1 MLYLDTRVKGTK
13 INNTTGKAVVMKHK
27 EYVTGVVTGVL
38 AAALAAGG
46 LNYVHQ
52 NQSGSVLADSA
63 HVEKVEY
70 LEKLIA
76 NKLCECKGKVVELKS
91 ENREFTATT
100 LKEQISKPVKAVT
113 VGELFEQIIREL
125 QDERRTGYATSVEQ
139 VYRSLL
145 KFNKHLSAYFS
156 DIDHL
161 WLKRYELWLRRQG
174 RAENTIGVRFR
185 TLRMVFNQAIERGYA
200 KMEQYPFKSY
210 KVGKLHAETPKRAIS
225 KTEVKAVMDFPCEG
239 RGFYTRFAIDLF
251 SFSYLM
257 GGINFADMA
266 NLTRQNI
273 VDGRL
278 VYRRQKTGKLLN
290 LPIHSRAMEII
301 ESYASGNIYL
311 FPIYSKEHKTI
322 QQKLN
327 RHHKVITK
335 VNRALAEIGKELKIP
350 IKLTTYVARHS
361 YATVLKRAG
370 VPTSIISESLGHS
383 SERVTQIYLD
393 SFENERMDEALRN
406 LL

>member
-1 MLYLDTRVKGTK
+1 MSTTIEVVCFKYKPLKNNEFPLRIRITKDRKTKYISLGVSVAPQYWDFERNQPTLDCPSR
-13 INNTTGKAVVMKHK
+13 
-27 EYVTGVVTGVL
+27 
-38 AAALAAGG
+38 
-46 LNYVHQ
+46 
-52 NQSGSVLADSA
+52 
-63 HVEKVEY
+63 EY

-76 NKLCECKGKVVELKS
+76 NKLCECKGAVVELKS
-91 ENREFTATT
+91 ENKEFTATT
-100 LKEQISKPVKAVT
+100 LKERIAKPVKAVT
-113 VGELFEQIIREL
+113 VGELFEEVIREL
-125 QDERRTGYATSVEQ
+125 QDERRAGYATSVEQ

-145 KFNKHLSAYFS
+145 KFNKHLNIYFS
-156 DIDHL
+156 DIDHS
-161 WLKRYELWLRRQG
+161 WLKRYELWLRKQG
-174 RAENTIGVRFR
+174 RAENTIGLRFR
-185 TLRMVFNQAIERGYA
+185 TLRMVFNQAIERGFA

-210 KVGKLHAETPKRAIS
+210 KVGKLHAETLKRAIS
-225 KTEVKAVMDFPCEG
+225 KAEIKAVMGYTTEVAG
-239 RGFYTRFAIDLF
+239 VYTRLAVDLF

-257 GGINFADMA
+257 GGINFVDMA
-266 NLTRQNI
+266 NLTRSNI
-273 VDGRL
+273 IDGRL

-290 LPIHSRAMEII
+290 LPIHTKAMEII
-301 ESYASGNIYL
+301 ESYATNDQYL

-361 YATVLKRAG
+361 YATVLKRSG

-393 SFENERMDEALRN
+393 SFENERMDEALKN

>member
-1 MLYLDTRVKGTK
+1 MSTTIEVICFKYKPLKNNEFPLRIRITKDRKTKYISLGVSVEPQYWDFDRNQPTLDCPNR
-13 INNTTGKAVVMKHK
+13 
-27 EYVTGVVTGVL
+27 
-38 AAALAAGG
+38 
-46 LNYVHQ
+46 
-52 NQSGSVLADSA
+52 
-63 HVEKVEY
+63 EY

-76 NKLCECKGKVVELKS
+76 NRLSECKSKVVELKS

-100 LKEQISKPVKAVT
+100 LKESISKPVKAVT
-113 VGELFEQIIREL
+113 VGELFEQIIQEL
-125 QDERRTGYATSVEQ
+125 RDERRTGYATSVEQ

-145 KFNKHLSAYFS
+145 KFNKHLNIYFS

-174 RAENTIGVRFR
+174 RAENTIGLRFR
-185 TLRMVFNQAIERGYA
+185 TLRMAFNQAIERGFA

-210 KVGKLHAETPKRAIS
+210 KVGRLHEETQKRAIS
-225 KTEVKAVMDFPCEG
+225 KAEVKAIMDFPCEG
-239 RGFYTRFAIDLF
+239 RDFYTRLAIDLF

-257 GGINFADMA
+257 GGINFVDMA
-266 NLTRQNI
+266 KLTRQNI
-273 VDGRL
+273 IDGRL

-290 LPIHSRAMEII
+290 LPIQERAMMII
-301 ESYASGNIYL
+301 EHYSQRDSYL

-335 VNRALAEIGKELKIP
+335 VNRALAEIGRELKIP

-361 YATVLKRAG
+361 YATVLKRFG

-393 SFENERMDEALRN
+393 NFENERIDEIMRC

>member
-1 MLYLDTRVKGTK
+1 MDCPNR
-13 INNTTGKAVVMKHK
+13 
-27 EYVTGVVTGVL
+27 
-38 AAALAAGG
+38 
-46 LNYVHQ
+46 
-52 NQSGSVLADSA
+52 
-63 HVEKVEY
+63 EY

-76 NKLCECKGKVVELKS
+76 NRLSECKSKVVELKS

-100 LKEQISKPVKAVT
+100 LKEQISKPVKTVT
-113 VGELFEQIIREL
+113 VGELFEQIIQEL
-125 QDERRTGYATSVEQ
+125 RDERRTGYTTSVEQ

-145 KFNKHLSAYFS
+145 KFNKHLSIYFS

-174 RAENTIGVRFR
+174 RAENTIGLRFR
-185 TLRMVFNQAIERGYA
+185 TLRMVFNQAIERGYT

-210 KVGKLHAETPKRAIS
+210 KVSRLHEETQKRAIS
-225 KTEVKAVMDFPCEG
+225 KAEVKAIMDFPCEG
-239 RGFYTRFAIDLF
+239 RDFYTRLAIDLF

-257 GGINFADMA
+257 GGINFVDMA
-266 NLTRQNI
+266 KLTRQNI
-273 VDGRL
+273 IDGRL

-290 LPIHSRAMEII
+290 LPIQERAMMII
-301 ESYASGNIYL
+301 EYYSQRDSYL
-311 FPIYSKEHKTI
+311 FPIYSKEHKSI

-335 VNRALAEIGKELKIP
+335 VNRALAEIGRELKIP

-361 YATVLKRAG
+361 FATVLKRSG

-383 SERVTQIYLD
+383 SERVTRIYLD
-393 SFENERMDEALRN
+393 NFENERIDEAMKH

>member
-1 MLYLDTRVKGTK
+1 
-13 INNTTGKAVVMKHK
+13 
-27 EYVTGVVTGVL
+27 
-38 AAALAAGG
+38 
-46 LNYVHQ
+46 
-52 NQSGSVLADSA
+52 
-63 HVEKVEY
+63 
-70 LEKLIA
+70 
-76 NKLCECKGKVVELKS
+76 
-91 ENREFTATT
+91 
-100 LKEQISKPVKAVT
+100 
-113 VGELFEQIIREL
+113 
-125 QDERRTGYATSVEQ
+125 
-139 VYRSLL
+139 
-145 KFNKHLSAYFS
+145 
-156 DIDHL
+156 
-161 WLKRYELWLRRQG
+161 
-174 RAENTIGVRFR
+174 
-185 TLRMVFNQAIERGYA
+185 MVFNQAIERGYA

-225 KTEVKAVMDFPCEG
+225 KTEVKAV
-239 RGFYTRFAIDLF
+239 
-251 SFSYLM
+251 
-257 GGINFADMA
+257 MA

-335 VNRALAEIGKELKIP
+335 VNRALAEIGRELKIP

-393 SFENERMDEALRN
+393 SFENERMNEAMQHLI
-406 LL
+406 

>member
-1 MLYLDTRVKGTK
+1 
-13 INNTTGKAVVMKHK
+13 
-27 EYVTGVVTGVL
+27 
-38 AAALAAGG
+38 
-46 LNYVHQ
+46 
-52 NQSGSVLADSA
+52 
-63 HVEKVEY
+63 
-70 LEKLIA
+70 
-76 NKLCECKGKVVELKS
+76 
-91 ENREFTATT
+91 
-100 LKEQISKPVKAVT
+100 
-113 VGELFEQIIREL
+113 
-125 QDERRTGYATSVEQ
+125 
-139 VYRSLL
+139 
-145 KFNKHLSAYFS
+145 
-156 DIDHL
+156 
-161 WLKRYELWLRRQG
+161 
-174 RAENTIGVRFR
+174 
-185 TLRMVFNQAIERGYA
+185 
-200 KMEQYPFKSY
+200 MEQYPFKSY

-239 RGFYTRFAIDLF
+239 RDFYTRFAIDLF

-335 VNRALAEIGKELKIP
+335 VNRALAEIGRELKIP

-370 VPTSIISESLGHS
+370 VPTSIISESLGYS

-393 SFENERMDEALRN
+393 SFENERMNEAMQHLI
-406 LL
+406 

>member
-1 MLYLDTRVKGTK
+1 MSTTIEVVCFKYKPLKNNEFPLRIRITKDRKTKYISLGVSVAPQYWDFDRNQPTLDCPDR
-13 INNTTGKAVVMKHK
+13 
-27 EYVTGVVTGVL
+27 
-38 AAALAAGG
+38 
-46 LNYVHQ
+46 
-52 NQSGSVLADSA
+52 
-63 HVEKVEY
+63 EY

-76 NKLCECKGKVVELKS
+76 NKLCECKGKVMELKS

-113 VGELFEQIIREL
+113 VGELFGQIIRE
-125 QDERRTGYATSVEQ
+125 
-139 VYRSLL
+139 
-145 KFNKHLSAYFS
+145 HLSVYFS

-239 RGFYTRFAIDLF
+239 RDFYTRFAIDLF

-278 VYRRQKTGKLLN
+278 VYRRQKTGKLLS

-335 VNRALAEIGKELKIP
+335 VNRALAEIGRELKIP

-393 SFENERMDEALRN
+393 SFENERMDEAMRN

>member
-1 MLYLDTRVKGTK
+1 MSTTIEVVCFKYKPLKNNEFPLRIRITKDRKTKYISLGVSVAPQYWDFDRNQPTLDCPNR
-13 INNTTGKAVVMKHK
+13 
-27 EYVTGVVTGVL
+27 
-38 AAALAAGG
+38 
-46 LNYVHQ
+46 
-52 NQSGSVLADSA
+52 
-63 HVEKVEY
+63 EY

-100 LKEQISKPVKAVT
+100 LKERISKPVKAVT

-145 KFNKHLSAYFS
+145 KFNKHLTIYFS

-200 KMEQYPFKSY
+200 KIEQYPFKSY

-239 RGFYTRFAIDLF
+239 RDFYTRFAIDLF
-251 SFSYLM
+251 GFSYLM

-322 QQKLN
+322 QQKIN

-361 YATVLKRAG
+361 YATVLKRSG

-393 SFENERMDEALRN
+393 SFENKQIDEAMRK

>member
-1 MLYLDTRVKGTK
+1 MSTTIEVVCYKYKPLKDKTLPLKIRITK
-13 INNTTGKAVVMKHK
+13 DRKRQ
-27 EYVTGVVTGVL
+27 YVNLGI
-38 AAALAAGG
+38 
-46 LNYVHQ
+46 
-52 NQSGSVLADSA
+52 SVLCSHWDFAKNQPKPNCPQREEIEKIIAD
-63 HVEKVEY
+63 KIREY
-70 LEKLIA
+70 RMQVI
-76 NKLCECKGKVVELKS
+76 ELKAG
-91 ENREFTATT
+91 NKEFTATT
-100 LKEQISKPVKAVT
+100 LKERISKPAKTVT
-113 VGELFEQIIREL
+113 VGELFEQIIGEL
-125 QDERRTGYATSVEQ
+125 KEERRTGYATSVEQ

-145 KFNKHLSAYFS
+145 KFNKHLSIYFS
-156 DIDHL
+156 EIDHL

-174 RAENTIGVRFR
+174 RAENTIGIRFR

-225 KTEVKAVMDFPCEG
+225 KAEVKAVMDFPCEG
-239 RGFYTRFAIDLF
+239 RDFYTRLAIDLF

-257 GGINFADMA
+257 GGINFVDMA

-278 VYRRQKTGKLLN
+278 IYRRQKTGKLLN
-290 LPIHSRAMEII
+290 LPIHKQARMILEH
-301 ESYASGNIYL
+301 YALNDDYL

-335 VNRALAEIGKELKIP
+335 VNRALGEIGKELKIP

-361 YATVLKRAG
+361 YATVLKRSG

>member
-1 MLYLDTRVKGTK
+1 MSTTIEVVCFKYKPLKNNEFPLRIRITKDRKTKYISLGVSVASQYWDFERNQPTLDCPSR
-13 INNTTGKAVVMKHK
+13 
-27 EYVTGVVTGVL
+27 
-38 AAALAAGG
+38 
-46 LNYVHQ
+46 
-52 NQSGSVLADSA
+52 
-63 HVEKVEY
+63 EY

-76 NKLCECKGKVVELKS
+76 NKLCECKGTVVELKS
-91 ENREFTATT
+91 ENKEFTATT
-100 LKEQISKPVKAVT
+100 LKERIAKPVKAVT
-113 VGELFEQIIREL
+113 VGELFEQVIREL

-145 KFNKHLSAYFS
+145 KFNKHLNIYFS
-156 DIDHL
+156 DIDHS
-161 WLKRYELWLRRQG
+161 WLKRYELWLRKQG
-174 RAENTIGVRFR
+174 RAENTIGLRFR
-185 TLRMVFNQAIERGYA
+185 TLRMVFNQAIERGFA

-225 KTEVKAVMDFPCEG
+225 KAEIKAVMGYTTEAA
-239 RGFYTRFAIDLF
+239 GFYTRLAVDLF

-257 GGINFADMA
+257 GGINFVDMA
-266 NLTRQNI
+266 NLTRNNI
-273 VDGRL
+273 IDGRL

-290 LPIHSRAMEII
+290 LPIHARAMEII
-301 ESYASGNIYL
+301 ESYATKDQYL

-361 YATVLKRAG
+361 YATVLKRSG

-393 SFENERMDEALRN
+393 SFENERMNEVMQHLI
-406 LL
+406 